1 MFSSN
6 QFFSVV
12 YFLFRKSQWTQ
23 VFRRRRGA
31 LTFFNIG
38 FFLAKDQ
45 ETNRISL
52 VASSMCISRTF
63 RKEMQ
68 KDGILQNRTPFHILV
83 NLKYKTIASTDSV
96 GSKKGMAN
104 DVSPLQQTLE

>member
-23 VFRRRRGA
+23 AIRRRRGA
-31 LTFFNIG
+31 FTFFIIG

-45 ETNRISL
+45 ETRSYFIGGKQY
-52 VASSMCISRTF
+52 VYI
-63 RKEMQ
+63 
-68 KDGILQNRTPFHILV
+68 PHV
-83 NLKYKTIASTDSV
+83 
-96 GSKKGMAN
+96 
-104 DVSPLQQTLE
+104 